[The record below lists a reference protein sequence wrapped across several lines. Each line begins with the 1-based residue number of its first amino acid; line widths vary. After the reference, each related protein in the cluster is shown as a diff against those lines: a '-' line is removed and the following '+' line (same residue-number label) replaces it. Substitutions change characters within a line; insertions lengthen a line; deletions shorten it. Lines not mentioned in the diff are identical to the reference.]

1 MNGGSDN
8 KMPIE
13 RRASMRTSMRL
24 SISPGE
30 DDDYDMQMMGISD
43 GFRPTNMTQP
53 PQQPLPNPPIPL
65 QPTPSTKSVQKP
77 RPSSIAKPPQ
87 PRESFSLRH
96 DGGMGSLA
104 DSVVAGSSSNVA
116 QTVARAES
124 PYQGPSGPSFPYQMY
139 TQDVRPQR
147 TNSLA
152 TTVTVPATER
162 SYNGPNNPTHPYQMY
177 PQNTAAA
184 SDVPE
189 GRASPVIPV
198 GFTGAVDNYQ
208 RRLGPEGEEAG
219 DMIGPDGHTEQLPPY
234 TRYPDEAY
242 QRKIAGIGGMPAMEP
257 SAGASSAS
265 QAALAVGSASVP
277 TSAATSVSSP
287 SPRSSAGTTALQAI
301 PGAGGLGLATRNPE
315 FASTDDLSL
324 QAGHSPQSRQ
334 SLRSFTS
341 EGDNPQINTAAQTVL
356 SEKKPAKKWQI
367 IARRKVWGV
376 VPCWALTITLIIIVM
391 LAIVLGTVLGIFFNK
406 PKKPPPPSDSSSATM
421 TYDAS
426 PLSTVPADLAA
437 LPSGEFALPLMLTR
451 SPTTC
456 FNDSTQAQAWNC
468 NQVFAQL
475 SLHIDKLSETPSTSQ
490 YSMSLHYN
498 ESFTIESDEYSYGM
512 QPPKVNDVTMLLVTD
527 VNEPTR
533 GPAWAFEVAYNKT
546 VIIPEG
552 LFPGSSS
559 SSSSKRG
566 SPPPP
571 PPGGGGGGFPGG
583 DFKRKGLA
591 QSGDKPWICS
601 WDGTILEV
609 FVYPNQN
616 NSQPS
621 LVFPDSGP
629 SFTGGTTTATVTSTA
644 SSSTATSISTD
655 DDDSESA
662 DYRNQYTSHHRR
674 QASASPSATTTTST
688 SATSTISSSG
698 VFDTSVPS
706 PSDFQVPFFP
716 RVVKMEERRLAG
728 SPSVQPYCRQ
738 YQINSNGPATPLTD
752 SNGHPIEV
760 KIVEIEPDEDES
772 SHERKSSRRERL
784 VQRKVIDDYLNNGVK
799 PRDSDSD
806 MSNCGCMWWAT

>member
-1 MNGGSDN
+1 
-8 KMPIE
+8 MPVE

-24 SISPGE
+24 SVSPGE

-43 GFRPTNMTQP
+43 GFRPTNMSQP
-53 PQQPLPNPPIPL
+53 PQQPLPNPSIPL
-65 QPTPSTKSVQKP
+65 QPTPSTKSVQKV

-104 DSVVAGSSSNVA
+104 DSIVAGSSSNAVG
-116 QTVARAES
+116 QDIARAES

-139 TQDVRPQR
+139 TQNVRPER

-177 PQNTAAA
+177 PQNTVAA
-184 SDVPE
+184 SETE
-189 GRASPVIPV
+189 GRATPAIPV

-242 QRKIAGIGGMPAMEP
+242 QRKIAGIGGVSAMEP
-257 SAGASSAS
+257 SAAGSSAS
-265 QAALAVGSASVP
+265 HAALAVGAASGSTSAS
-277 TSAATSVSSP
+277 TSVSSP
-287 SPRSSAGTTALQAI
+287 SPRSSAGTTALHAI

-315 FASTDDLSL
+315 FASTDDLSI
-324 QAGHSPQSRQ
+324 QAGGLSPQSRQ
-334 SLRSFTS
+334 SLRSFNS
-341 EGDNPQINTAAQTVL
+341 EGGDNPQINTAAQAVL
-356 SEKKPAKKWQI
+356 NEKKPAKKWQI

-421 TYDAS
+421 NDAS
-426 PLSTVPADLAA
+426 PLSSVPADLAA

-490 YSMSLHYN
+490 YAMSLHYN
-498 ESFTIESDEYSYGM
+498 ESFTIESNEYSYGM

-527 VNEPTR
+527 INEPTR

-566 SPPPP
+566 SAPPPP
-571 PPGGGGGGFPGG
+571 PQGGGGGFPGGG

-621 LVFPDSGP
+621 LVYPDSSATSTG
-629 SFTGGTTTATVTSTA
+629 GGTTTATVTSDV
-644 SSSTATSISTD
+644 SSSTATSSSTD
-655 DDDSESA
+655 DDDNESSEYQNVA
-662 DYRNQYTSHHRR
+662 YTSHHRR
-674 QASASPSATTTTST
+674 QASTSPATTTTTST
-688 SATSTISSSG
+688 TATSTISSSG

-738 YQINSNGPATPLTD
+738 YQINDNGPATPLTD
-752 SNGHPIEV
+752 SNGHPVEV
-760 KIVEIEPDEDES
+760 KIVEIEPDEDSES

-784 VQRKVIDDYLNNGVK
+784 VQRKVIEDYLNHAVK